1 MKKNLYIISAV
12 LLMMHAS
19 VGLAGVAGSKH
30 DLSTG
35 GGGTYKSA
43 TETEVCK
50 FCHTPHASIANTP
63 LWGHDLPTTTFG
75 RFSSA
80 TLVLDD
86 AGGDP
91 YGYKQSIKDAPGSS
105 KLCMSCHDGIT
116 ALGALANEFI
126 AVSPSDYLTATD
138 LRNKHPV
145 SFEYK
150 SGGSDLLGV
159 LQGAKAG
166 KYGLPN
172 ADGAGLPGNNTI
184 KNPFVAEKWR
194 REGERV
200 ECTICHDPHTNN
212 ATDDVANLPFWV
224 SSGILG
230 YGSHDSVCVACHNP
244 SFGEY
249 TAFGEYSS
257 L

>member
-1 MKKNLYIISAV
+1 MKKNIYIIIAV
-12 LLMMHAS
+12 LFMMHAS
-19 VGLAGVAGSKH
+19 TALAGVADTKHNLSSGS
-30 DLSTG
+30 SF
-35 GGGTYKSA
+35 TYKSA

-50 FCHTPHASIANTP
+50 FCHTPHASIADTP
-63 LWGHDLPTTTFG
+63 LWNHKNDVTTFT

-80 TLVLDD
+80 TLVVDD
-86 AGGDP
+86 NAANP
-91 YGYKQSIKDAPGSS
+91 YGYLDADLSGAS
-105 KLCMSCHDGIT
+105 KLCMGCHDGVT
-116 ALGALANEFI
+116 ALGALSQVTI
-126 AVSPSDYLTATD
+126 SDVSPSNYLTATD

-150 SGGSDLLGV
+150 SGGSNLWGV
-159 LQGAKAG
+159 LDGGVKAG

-172 ADGAGLPGNNTI
+172 NTVNNTI
-184 KNPFVAEKWR
+184 NNPFVSEKWR

-200 ECTICHDPHTNN
+200 ECTVCHDPHENK
-212 ATDDVANLPFWV
+212 ADAADAALLPFWV
-224 SSGILG
+224 SSSITG
-230 YGSHDSVCVACHNP
+230 YDSHDSVCVACHNP